1 MPTLV
6 ELRDVSKV
14 YNGHQDSVALSGVS
28 LSIPAGQTAC
38 VMGPSGSGKSTL
50 LNLIGGLDRP
60 SRGSI
65 SVAGQDLGRLS
76 EAGLARFRRSRV
88 GIVFQFFNLL
98 NNMSALENA
107 MVPAQLAGVK
117 RVEARRRAL
126 VLFERLDIAEL
137 RDHYPMRMSGGQ
149 RQRVAIARALINNP
163 ELLLA
168 DEPTGALDSH
178 SGEQVMAILAD
189 LNRSGQTIVLVTH
202 DERLARANASRII
215 RLVDGEISTER
226 SESALG
232 MVHVQ

>member
-1 MPTLV
+1 MNHLV

-14 YNGHQDSVALSGVS
+14 YDGHQETAALDGVS
-28 LSIPAGQTAC
+28 ISIPPGQAAC
-38 VMGPSGSGKSTL
+38 IMGPSGSGKSTL

-65 SVAGQDLGRLS
+65 SVGGQDLGRLS
-76 EAGLARFRRSRV
+76 EAGLARFRRARV

-98 NNMSALENA
+98 NNLSALENA

-117 RVEARRRAL
+117 RPDARRRAL
-126 VLFERLDIAEL
+126 DLFERLDIVEL
-137 RDHYPMRMSGGQ
+137 RDQFPMRMSGGQ

-163 ELLLA
+163 ALLLA

-178 SGEQVMAILAD
+178 SGDQVMAIFAE

-215 RLVDGEISTER
+215 SLVDGAIASER
-226 SESALG
+226 SEAALG
-232 MVHVQ
+232 MVSAQ